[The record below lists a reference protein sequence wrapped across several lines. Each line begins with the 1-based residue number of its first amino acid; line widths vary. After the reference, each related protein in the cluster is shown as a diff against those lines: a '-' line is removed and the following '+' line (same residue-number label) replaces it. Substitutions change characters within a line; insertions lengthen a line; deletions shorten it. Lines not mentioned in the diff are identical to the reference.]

1 VVTAAGQG
9 RTDGTGTKKRGRP
22 RKDHDEAAI
31 AKWEQG
37 SNAMLLSSKAAY
49 SMDKGV
55 FMCDCGHEK
64 HRMFVSV
71 RVANKRPTCV
81 CHVCTVLSTNEG
93 SSSYERLVYR
103 LCEAEDLIETYA
115 VEACAVSESGELEV
129 CDGTTACVSKK
140 RWDVMVLG
148 PASLLIEIQGEG
160 HSTKL
165 VTKHNCSD
173 SSMAARRHRDELY
186 AEAAIRAG
194 FSVLWLEVPGV
205 KTTERAL
212 SKAWRAQLKNAVAYV
227 TGNNPPKLMKA

>member
-55 FMCDCGHEK
+55 VMCDCGHEK

-165 VTKHNCSD
+165 VTSITVQT
-173 SSMAARRHRDELY
+173 AAWQHG
-186 AEAAIRAG
+186 AIGMSCMLRPPSG
-194 FSVLWLEVPGV
+194 LVLVCCGWRCQVSKP
-205 KTTERAL
+205 L
-212 SKAWRAQLKNAVAYV
+212 SAPCQ
-227 TGNNPPKLMKA
+227 KLGEPS